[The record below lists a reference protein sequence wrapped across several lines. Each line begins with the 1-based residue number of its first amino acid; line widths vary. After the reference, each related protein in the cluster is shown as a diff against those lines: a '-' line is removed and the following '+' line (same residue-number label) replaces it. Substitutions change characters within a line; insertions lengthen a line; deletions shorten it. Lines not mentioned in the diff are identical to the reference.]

1 MLTSVTVTKTVEVK
15 VDIDTEVDIN
25 IDQVL
30 SDMGPGDLAEL
41 GLAAVEDVQQIESAW
56 MNVRNAM
63 LRGDR
68 SAADRL
74 IADMAYSQAGVIL
87 PALH

>member
-1 MLTSVTVTKTVEVK
+1 MLTSVTVTKTVEVE
-15 VDIDTEVDIN
+15 VEIDTEVDIS

-41 GLAAVEDVQQIESAW
+41 GLAAVEDVLVIESAW
-56 MNVRNAM
+56 LNVRNAM

-68 SAADRL
+68 YAATQM